1 MNRDKVQQLIESLDP
16 EEALAAVARA
26 VKNLFPLIS
35 QEARLQF
42 VVDLIG
48 EGDHEKVTSL
58 VHL

>member
-1 MNRDKVQQLIESLDP
+1 MDRNKVQQLIESLDP
-16 EEALAAVARA
+16 EEALAAMARA
-26 VKNLFPLIS
+26 VKNLFPLTS

-48 EGDHEKVTSL
+48 EGEQDKVTSM